1 MAAIRLDEDNQIKNI
16 EHKIFVFLPNFQIA
30 ALYQHT
36 AVESIA
42 KIAALLKWDPG
53 KLIFFTDILESDD
66 VWVKIIP
73 ESPVLVSSAVLS

>member
-42 KIAALLKWDPG
+42 KIAALLK
-53 KLIFFTDILESDD
+53 
-66 VWVKIIP
+66 
-73 ESPVLVSSAVLS
+73 